1 MFRNISILTTLL
13 LAFCCST
20 TFAQSAAEGDDKKT
34 ERIMK
39 HDVRSI
45 EVKYIKAS
53 EVATTLEKSFG
64 FLFTAN
70 DSINR
75 IYAWVPDEN
84 WPEVEAVLDTILDDA
99 KEHRAKEATRRKEIQ
114 PFSRPRELDPVERVP
129 EKTGTVR
136 GRQKTTEWIETAEGR
151 RQASS
156 NSDDVLKV
164 FPIRHCHA
172 EDISDGIYQLL
183 PSLKLTEDD
192 EVLIESMPG
201 KNRLVVRGSS
211 EMVAK
216 IGECIAALDQPA
228 VNDDRSVATDYFD
241 RRSDLEQTKSGFG
254 QSSTTSVVPA
264 TSLFGQSSLDSK
276 PLRQFRVSELTTE
289 NIQRKRSEYE
299 TTEKLAASTAS
310 ELRTVSDPQSET
322 AQQLRVK
329 LETVVS
335 KAFNERQ
342 KLQLMEL
349 TAQQEKLKHL
359 QRQIQDRQKLA
370 DEIVGRRMEEL
381 LDGNDQSTTTSAA
394 ANIDDLLSPAKP
406 SASSPTT
413 TRGRSP
419 AKSRDLLDSDPQLLQ
434 LLKAIKSPD
443 SVSGSPEPV
452 KPSAL
457 PVK

>member
-1 MFRNISILTTLL
+1 M
-13 LAFCCST
+13 
-20 TFAQSAAEGDDKKT
+20 QY
-34 ERIMK
+34 
-39 HDVRSI
+39 DVRSI
-45 EVKYIKAS
+45 EVKHIKAS

-99 KEHRAKEATRRKEIQ
+99 KEHRAKEAARRKEIQ

-129 EKTGTVR
+129 EKKETVR
-136 GRQKTTEWIETAEGR
+136 RRQTTTGWIEVAEGR
-151 RQASS
+151 KRESA

-183 PSLKLTEDD
+183 PSLKLTGDGEDD

-228 VNDDRSVATDYFD
+228 VSDDRRVAPDLFD
-241 RRSDLEQTKSGFG
+241 PRSDLEQTKSGFG
-254 QSSTTSVVPA
+254 QTSTTSVVPA

-322 AQQLRVK
+322 AQQLRAK
-329 LETVVS
+329 LEAVIS

-342 KLQLMEL
+342 ELQQMEL
-349 TAQQEKLKHL
+349 AAQQEKLKQL

-370 DEIVGRRMEEL
+370 DEIVERRMEEL
-381 LDGNDQSTTTSAA
+381 IAGDDLSTTTSAA